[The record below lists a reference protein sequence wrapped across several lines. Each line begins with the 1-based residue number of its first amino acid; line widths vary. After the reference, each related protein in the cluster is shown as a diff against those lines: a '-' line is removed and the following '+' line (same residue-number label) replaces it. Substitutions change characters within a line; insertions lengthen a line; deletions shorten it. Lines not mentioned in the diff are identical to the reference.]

1 MLSKK
6 NLLVCA
12 TLVLFSTA
20 LLSQSINVIPLPKQV
35 TGLTG
40 KTSSFPALQYWL
52 SDKTIQPA
60 IDGFKDQ
67 LGKLSF
73 VAVRE
78 SRSAANANM
87 QVSIDKAL
95 SENQYSIYIQQ
106 SIVVKAGSY
115 QAVAWAMAS
124 LLQMVSVKNN
134 TLVWQQVR
142 INDQPDLAY
151 RGLLV
156 DVARQWHEAS
166 TLRTIV
172 DICGFYKIP
181 YLQLHLTDDQS
192 FTFPSK
198 AFPQLAT
205 PGRHYTEK
213 ELKDLVSYAHA
224 RGVAIVPEMDLPG
237 HSTAMRRAMPE
248 LFGSADL
255 RVIDLNKPEVYEAVK
270 TLTKEM
276 SDIFHTSPY
285 IHIGADEC
293 NFELFEKLPA
303 TQNTIKQKGYSNV
316 HDILLEYIIEM
327 NEYVKSL
334 GKQTLM
340 WESFKGKGTPYLT
353 VPDDILIFAW
363 ETLYQRPDSLL
374 GNGYTIMNASWKPLY
389 ITPGYR
395 WGAKFIYDQWN
406 ISKWENWWDAAP
418 SFHAIQLPDD
428 KRIVGA
434 QYCSWEMADYMEVPE
449 ILARMPAY
457 SEKIWNKTSKLSYK
471 AFDKNS
477 ALLNQKLQRL
487 LYAGD
492 LTVTGVLKP
501 VEHEIEYLEN
511 TFTDFVRLDLRNL
524 PAGYFATFTTNG
536 TRPGASSSRF
546 KQVLQFDSS
555 VNLQFGIFNA
565 AQEEIGYY
573 HNLFKKV
580 PLAFS
585 IHGTYELPGNVNVMN
600 PPSIIIKEPVA
611 VKVLFGKTNTGMVKY
626 KISEKDKPGALLL
639 YDERKGLFA
648 DRSCTIE
655 AFIADKDGK
664 LIERSVLNV
673 RLQP

>member
-40 KTSSFPALQYWL
+40 KTSSFPSLQYWL

-60 IDGFKDQ
+60 IGGFKDQ

-78 SRSAANANM
+78 SRSAANANV

-95 SENQYSIYIQQ
+95 NENQYSIYIQQ

-115 QAVAWAMAS
+115 QAIAWAMAS
-124 LLQMVSVKNN
+124 LLQMASVKNN

-142 INDQPDLAY
+142 INDQPDLVY

-524 PAGYFATFTTNG
+524 PTGYFATFTTNG
-536 TRPGASSSRF
+536 TRPQPSSSRF

-565 AQEEIGYY
+565 ALEEIGYY
-573 HNLFKKV
+573 HNQFKKV

-585 IHGTYELPGNVNVMN
+585 IHGTYELPSNVNVMN

-626 KISEKDKPGALLL
+626 KISENDKPGALLL
-639 YDERKGLFA
+639 YDESKGLFA

-664 LIERSVLNV
+664 LVERSVLNV